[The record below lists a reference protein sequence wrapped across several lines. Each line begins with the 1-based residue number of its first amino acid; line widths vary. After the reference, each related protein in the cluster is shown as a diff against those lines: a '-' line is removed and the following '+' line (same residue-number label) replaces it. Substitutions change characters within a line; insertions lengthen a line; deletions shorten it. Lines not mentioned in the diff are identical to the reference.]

1 MGHNRSEDTCL
12 HQTDAQDLQPCRT
25 WRAGSFGRRSSETN
39 RDLIATR
46 SEDEQAQANKHIHM
60 HKNIT
65 PYKIKC
71 YKSEQYKI
79 ESASTV
85 TREYETRRS
94 ELRSISYRVY
104 AKGIWTRA
112 FNSVLSNINYNYYL
126 IKTRDSKGDEFTT
139 NETPRQR
146 ANDARTRAT

>member
-12 HQTDAQDLQPCRT
+12 HQTDAQGLWSHKTR
-25 WRAGSFGRRSSETN
+25 RVRSLGRHAWSSIPRSSETN

-104 AKGIWTRA
+104 AKRIWTRT
-112 FNSVLSNINYNYYL
+112 FNSALSNINYINHLVWL
-126 IKTRDSKGDEFTT
+126 ICYT
-139 NETPRQR
+139 NNCQI
-146 ANDARTRAT
+146 NK